1 MLRGS
6 GLYCLAL
13 VCGRNAEGEP
23 QYQLQIRD
31 GSADERS
38 IELLGIV
45 TVRVGELREA
55 SQDGRVPMRAKGIEY
70 RPHATPEGADQF
82 LWDQWPVLAYRADKL
97 GWALYLGKPSGF
109 RQVDGEPVT
118 DYETLEGFS
127 LLGGGPLI
135 YRETLAEIEAELTRL
150 EAEAS

>member
-82 LWDQWPVLAYRADKL
+82 LWDQWLVLADRATKL
-97 GWALYLGKPSGF
+97 GLELYRGVPSGH
-109 RQVDGEPVT
+109 RLENGEPVT
-118 DYETLEGFS
+118 HYSTLKGYS
-127 LLGGGPLI
+127 LAGEAQLI
-135 YRETLAEIEAELTRL
+135 SCDTLAEIESELTRL
-150 EAEAS
+150 EAKAD